1 MWYNNKY
8 FVENRQKGELAVF
21 LNYLQIVNY
30 KNLSST
36 RFSFTEGVNTVIGE
50 NDSGKSNAM
59 TALRILLDD
68 TYYYNTKRLKEND
81 FSDLLSNWKGHWI
94 ILSAVFG
101 KITSEDKETEVCA
114 GIIPEKENEDFLKSY
129 IKSGTDNIG
138 VISLFIRPQKQVRKK
153 LSEIADVVEFEKERN
168 KIKLSDYEFYYTS
181 RSQTDFTNKDIYKS
195 IVGDLENG
203 ICSNPDDDDDEVL
216 GCKLNIADVQDH
228 ISVVFIDALR
238 DVANELGK
246 PKNPIRRIIESV
258 ESLIRE
264 SEIEAIKSEIIA
276 LNKSISEVDQVKL
289 VGKKINEKLL
299 DMIGMVYSP
308 EIILESGLKDDIN
321 SLSRYLFMKPSK
333 QNDIDSLGLGH
344 LNMIYMALK
353 IVEYEVNRTRELINI
368 MIIEE
373 PEAHIHTHIQRTLFD
388 KLKVTK
394 DYTQII
400 TTTHSTHLAEVSEI
414 RNVNILKSIGSKSIS
429 MQPSQGLDEFGEKNL
444 QLKNLTL
451 SDCVERYLDSK
462 RSVLLFSKGV
472 VLVEGDGEEIL
483 IPNIIKIALGVSLD
497 ELGIGLV
504 NVGSVS
510 FEYIASLFS
519 EERIQ
524 RSCAIVT
531 DEDVQI
537 VETDSKLYKAEAEKR
552 GKSRK
557 EKLETLYG
565 DNPWVESF
573 YAPHTLE
580 IDFALV
586 DGRVNS
592 GYISQV
598 IDLNYIDSNTIKKH
612 KKNLKEGADAECAKT
627 VLTLARDMGKGW
639 YATVLSNY
647 IGVAVSIPQYI
658 LEAVAYASREVI
670 SIDIVFKMIE
680 YSICGYDEKEET
692 DLEKKIDI
700 AITQEEKKDCIKQFR
715 KEYKEDVVTKFL
727 EEVDWY
733 CEDWLK

>member
-1 MWYNNKY
+1 M
-8 FVENRQKGELAVF
+8 
-21 LNYLQIVNY
+21 
-30 KNLSST
+30 
-36 RFSFTEGVNTVIGE
+36 
-50 NDSGKSNAM
+50 
-59 TALRILLDD
+59 
-68 TYYYNTKRLKEND
+68 
-81 FSDLLSNWKGHWI
+81 
-94 ILSAVFG
+94 
-101 KITSEDKETEVCA
+101 
-114 GIIPEKENEDFLKSY
+114 
-129 IKSGTDNIG
+129 
-138 VISLFIRPQKQVRKK
+138 
-153 LSEIADVVEFEKERN
+153 
-168 KIKLSDYEFYYTS
+168 
-181 RSQTDFTNKDIYKS
+181 
-195 IVGDLENG
+195 
-203 ICSNPDDDDDEVL
+203 
-216 GCKLNIADVQDH
+216 
-228 ISVVFIDALR
+228 
-238 DVANELGK
+238 
-246 PKNPIRRIIESV
+246 
-258 ESLIRE
+258 
-264 SEIEAIKSEIIA
+264 
-276 LNKSISEVDQVKL
+276 
-289 VGKKINEKLL
+289 
-299 DMIGMVYSP
+299 
-308 EIILESGLKDDIN
+308 
-321 SLSRYLFMKPSK
+321 
-333 QNDIDSLGLGH
+333 
-344 LNMIYMALK
+344 
-353 IVEYEVNRTRELINI
+353 
-368 MIIEE
+368 
-373 PEAHIHTHIQRTLFD
+373 
-388 KLKVTK
+388 
-394 DYTQII
+394 
-400 TTTHSTHLAEVSEI
+400 
-414 RNVNILKSIGSKSIS
+414 
-429 MQPSQGLDEFGEKNL
+429 
-444 QLKNLTL
+444 
-451 SDCVERYLDSK
+451 
-462 RSVLLFSKGV
+462 
-472 VLVEGDGEEIL
+472 
-483 IPNIIKIALGVSLD
+483 
-497 ELGIGLV
+497 
-504 NVGSVS
+504 
-510 FEYIASLFS
+510 FS